1 MGGKDIFINESTTAS
16 KSKHTALHFMDLQ
29 QQSQHLC
36 GVISLK
42 DMLQMFKQPFSTF
55 LNIALST
62 VEEPLQ
68 EGSEFENDR
77 VNETYLVKGRSP

>member
-1 MGGKDIFINESTTAS
+1 MLSVSSVAHETGRPPDWQWTQHPLFELLCAERMGGKDIFINESTTAS

-55 LNIALST
+55 
-62 VEEPLQ
+62 
-68 EGSEFENDR
+68 
-77 VNETYLVKGRSP
+77 